1 MVQYIYYA
9 VKNHPGPGWIVR
21 HLKWDG
27 IFNYRTDT
35 GKLLEKLLSEL
46 KVKIIDTLSL
56 EGVTPEDI
64 DVDAQLV
71 GGDFGIDSIDV
82 LELVLM
88 MEKDYSVA
96 IKDRELGAKVFASLR
111 SLAEYIHEKSPEVS
125 N

>member
-1 MVQYIYYA
+1 M
-9 VKNHPGPGWIVR
+9 
-21 HLKWDG
+21 
-27 IFNYRTDT
+27 DT
-35 GKLLEKLLSEL
+35 GKLIEQLLNEL

-56 EGVTPEDI
+56 EGVSAEDI

-71 GGDFGIDSIDV
+71 GGDLGIDSIDV

-111 SLAEYIHEKSPEVS
+111 SLAEYIHQKSSEVC

>member
-1 MVQYIYYA
+1 ME
-9 VKNHPGPGWIVR
+9 
-21 HLKWDG
+21 
-27 IFNYRTDT
+27 TE
-35 GKLLEKLLSEL
+35 KLIEKLLSEL

-64 DVDAQLV
+64 DADAQLV
-71 GGDFGIDSIDV
+71 GGDLGIDSIDV

-96 IKDRELGAKVFASLR
+96 IKDRELGAKVFASLS

>member
-1 MVQYIYYA
+1 M
-9 VKNHPGPGWIVR
+9 
-21 HLKWDG
+21 
-27 IFNYRTDT
+27 DT
-35 GKLLEKLLSEL
+35 GKLIEKLLSEL
-46 KVKIIDTLSL
+46 KEKIIDTLSL

-71 GGDFGIDSIDV
+71 GGDLGMDSIDV

-96 IKDRELGAKVFASLR
+96 IKDREIGAKVFASLR
-111 SLAEYIHEKSPEVS
+111 SLAEYIHEKSPEFS